1 MAPQLPR
8 PSISSLQ
15 AALSACRISS
25 PSTTTTTLRPGLP
38 LRRTFTTTPATRTVP
53 LPPESPRFITVPDPP
68 QSSEPKLPPI
78 KGHLPV
84 PRDIFP
90 RREGDK
96 KIQPEYIAAATKLSK
111 AEAAGL
117 PPRSERQ
124 ALRRALAHARRAAL
138 AEGLKGLYARKTT
151 RVARKKARAE
161 KKRQENLAAA
171 TAPERLDDVLTRP
184 SVRLA
189 TSGTTFVAPDP
200 ARFERAEA
208 ARKERERREA
218 EKAEARR
225 DALARLYVAASN
237 FIVDEAEL
245 EKKIDEIFVERYYQL
260 DTSIAGRSIWDM
272 CPPVSVSDLLSEHAG
287 TTAKVADA
295 NRTKAAKTTLRQKE
309 VAEELTGGKL

>member
-1 MAPQLPR
+1 MAPPLPR

-15 AALSACRISS
+15 AALSACRLSA
-25 PSTTTTTLRPGLP
+25 PSAATTAPL
-38 LRRTFTTTPATRTVP
+38 LRRAFTTTPAARTVP
-53 LPPESPRFITVPDPP
+53 LPPESPRFITVPEPP

-84 PRDIFP
+84 PRDLFP

-96 KIQPEYIAAATKLSK
+96 KIQPDYIAAATKLSK

-124 ALRRALAHARRAAL
+124 ALRRALAHARRDAL
-138 AEGLKGLYARKTT
+138 AEGLRGLYARKAA
-151 RVARKKARAE
+151 RVARKKAKAE
-161 KKRQENLAAA
+161 KKRQDHLAAA
-171 TAPERLDDVLTRP
+171 TAPERLDDVLTRS
-184 SVRLA
+184 SVRLS
-189 TSGTTFVAPDP
+189 TSGSTFVALDP

-208 ARKERERREA
+208 ARRERERREA

-225 DALARLYVAASN
+225 DALARLYMAASS

-245 EKKIDEIFVERYYQL
+245 EKKVNEIFVEGYHRL
-260 DTSIAGRSIWDM
+260 DTTIEGRSIWDM
-272 CPPVSVSDLLSEHAG
+272 YRPVSVADVLGEHAG
-287 TTAKVADA
+287 TTSKVADA
-295 NRTKAAKTTLRQKE
+295 NRTRAAKTTLRQKE